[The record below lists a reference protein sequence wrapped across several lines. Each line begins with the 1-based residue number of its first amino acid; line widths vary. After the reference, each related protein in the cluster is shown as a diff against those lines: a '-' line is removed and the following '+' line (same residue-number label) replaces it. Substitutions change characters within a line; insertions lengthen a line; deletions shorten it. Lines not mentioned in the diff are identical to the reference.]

1 MLKPSHSSLNR
12 RRLLTSGIA
21 VIGVSL
27 VAACSQAAAPSPTAA
42 PAAPTTAAAKPT
54 TASAQPTAA
63 SAAAKPTTAPAAPTA
78 APAAQAQP
86 STAAGGQLEMFTG
99 KILNPPG
106 VQDKVN
112 QQLISDFQ
120 KANPGVK
127 ISWSTYTSASEE
139 TTKIETSVASGSGP
153 DIFEFGSTVV
163 PTAAATGDYVV
174 LSTSDWDTLGGQ
186 KKFFPAQLKM
196 SGLSPGQLIA
206 VPEYM
211 LPFALVY
218 NTDLLD
224 QAGAKPPT
232 TWTEF
237 IDTAKKIN
245 NPSKQIWGTVMDP
258 SDPFDPW
265 HILWVLAKQ
274 NGGDFVS
281 ADLTKATMN
290 TQQVYDANRF
300 WFDWMA
306 KYQVANIGDATFKGT
321 DQLNAF
327 SSGHVGML
335 VMQGPTLIPS
345 LDKSAVAGKYA
356 FAPMPTI
363 PYGMSASPAG
373 GEPVQTFV
381 SGQYL
386 TIAKYTKVHDLALQ
400 WLKFMTDVPQ
410 QMLFLKSYG
419 YMPAIEAA
427 YTDPS
432 LQTPI
437 WKAFVDAENHA
448 YGTPLTG
455 AWGPIEVV
463 VGGYSAKIAA
473 AIATKSYQSGDLKKA
488 LAAAQDQVQKL
499 LDDEQA
505 KKKQAGA

>member
-1 MLKPSHSSLNR
+1 MRVSRSEISRRSFLFAGASLFG
-12 RRLLTSGIA
+12 T
-21 VIGVSL
+21 VL
-27 VAACSQAAAPSPTAA
+27 VAACSSAAPASPTAA
-42 PAAPTTAAAKPT
+42 PAPAATAAPTANAAA
-54 TASAQPTAA
+54 AAA
-63 SAAAKPTTAPAAPTA
+63 SPTTAPATAPTA
-78 APAAQAQP
+78 APKASAAP
-86 STAAGGQLEMFTG
+86 STTGGKLEMFTG

-112 QQLISDFQ
+112 KQLIDEFT
-120 KANPGVK
+120 KAHPGVQ
-127 ISWSTYTSASEE
+127 ISWSTYTTASQE
-139 TTKIETSVASGSGP
+139 TTKIETSVASGTGP
-153 DIFEFGSTVV
+153 DIFEFGSTVL

-174 LSTSDWDTLGGQ
+174 LDTADWDALGGQ
-186 KKFFPAQLKM
+186 KKFFSAQLKM
-196 SGLSPGQLIA
+196 SGLNPSQLIG

-218 NTDLLD
+218 NKDLFSK
-224 QAGAKPPT
+224 AGVAKPPT

-237 IDTAKKIN
+237 VDTAKKIN
-245 NPSKQIWGTVMDP
+245 NPSQNIWGTVMDP

-265 HILWVLAKQ
+265 HILWVLSKQ
-274 NGGDFVS
+274 FGGDFVS

-290 TQQVYDANRF
+290 TPQVYDANRF
-300 WFDWMA
+300 WFDWMS
-306 KYQVANIGDATFKGT
+306 KYKIANIGDATFKGT
-321 DQLNAF
+321 DQLQAF
-327 SSGHVGML
+327 DSGHVGML

-363 PYGMSASPAG
+363 PYGMSKLPAG

-386 TIAKYTKVHDLALQ
+386 TIAKYSKVKPLALE

-410 QMLFLKSYG
+410 QMVFMKEYG
-419 YMPAIEAA
+419 YMPAIHDA
-427 YTDPS
+427 YTQPE
-432 LQTPI
+432 LQTPL

-448 YGTPLTG
+448 YATPLTG

-473 AIATKSYQSGDLKKA
+473 AIATKSYQTGDLKKA
-488 LAAAQDQVQKL
+488 LTAAQDQVQKL
-499 LDDEQA
+499 LDAEQ
-505 KKKQAGA
+505 KKKSG